1 VAEYLGILND
11 MSLFYCWR
19 LFVIWVTGALAPV
32 VISAVWWVTCQEVV
46 AAVIGLVTAALVCTG

>member
-1 VAEYLGILND
+1 MAFVIHNLKVGLVAEYLGILND

-32 VISAVWWVTCQEVV
+32 VISAVWWVTCQ
-46 AAVIGLVTAALVCTG
+46 